1 MKKSV
6 FCFLFCG
13 IAAVSFVSCTKSTS
27 ETSYDKKSYV
37 EVAGLKWATK
47 NVGATADNPYGNVY
61 TYEQALHACPD
72 GWRLPTSDE
81 LWLLSLL
88 HSVPVIYDGMNGMWF
103 SGSIP
108 YKDGVDAVFF
118 PAAGRDCGSGKEG
131 IDTYGYYWS
140 STVDRSGYYAYLL
153 CFYISEGI
161 AAMGFESDSGENSVR
176 CVKD

>member
-1 MKKSV
+1 MKK
-6 FCFLFCG
+6 LFVCLVCCVVAVTFSSCG
-13 IAAVSFVSCTKSTS
+13 R
-27 ETSYDKKSYV
+27 KSYV
-37 EVAGLKWATK
+37 NVGGLKWAAK
-47 NVGATADNPYGNVY
+47 NVGATEDNPYGDLY
-61 TYEQALHACPD
+61 TYDQALKACPD

-81 LWLLSLL
+81 LERLCLQYSK
-88 HSVPVIYDGMNGMWF
+88 PVSYDGMNGVWL
-103 SGSIP
+103 SGSTP